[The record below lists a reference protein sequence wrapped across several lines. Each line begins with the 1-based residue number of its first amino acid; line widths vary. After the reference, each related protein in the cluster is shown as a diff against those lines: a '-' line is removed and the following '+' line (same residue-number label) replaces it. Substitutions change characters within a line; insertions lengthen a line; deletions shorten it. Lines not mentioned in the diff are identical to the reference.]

1 MKQPLG
7 WTLPTFSWYIDQ
19 TIAGAISTATHG
31 STLKYGSMSNLVS
44 AYASSLNGLCAGSIC
59 TTEGPHGIIVI
70 QPSQQAERQR
80 PEETAVGYHKLD
92 GSATSSKLTTR
103 PVTAL
108 RSKVHYKPVVWS
120 SIAKVLDGDVQVL
133 EVEVALANGTL
144 AVVDYQSNPHLFRA
158 LQVQFCLL

>member
-1 MKQPLG
+1 M
-7 WTLPTFSWYIDQ
+7 
-19 TIAGAISTATHG
+19 AC
-31 STLKYGSMSNLVS
+31 
-44 AYASSLNGLCAGSIC
+44 CAGSIC

-80 PEETAVGYHKLD
+80 PEETAVGYHKID

-108 RSKVHYKPVVWS
+108 RSKVQYKPVGWS
-120 SIAKVLDGDVQVL
+120 SIAEVLDGDVQVL

-158 LQVQFCLL
+158 LQVQFLSSLTPTPALLYFTTSLGTLFLSFKCQCQCTSAAPQIWPWPLMDSV